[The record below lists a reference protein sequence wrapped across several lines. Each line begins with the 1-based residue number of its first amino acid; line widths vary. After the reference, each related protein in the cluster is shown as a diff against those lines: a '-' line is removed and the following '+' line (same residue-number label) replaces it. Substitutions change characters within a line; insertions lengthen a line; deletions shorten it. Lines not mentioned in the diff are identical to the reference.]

1 MNLIFFQFGFR
12 TYHIFCNCFLLSTVL
27 NKISSKNN
35 QERSHIQFF
44 RSLLTILPQYFLLI
58 FLNVRLLETYS
69 NDFLVNPS
77 KVVFE
82 KTKKLYI
89 FYLEMEVKNLTLT
102 VLAYFFLL
110 NNFHIVL
117 FFEFFLVR
125 VFRLIYQDL
134 AVPK

>member
-1 MNLIFFQFGFR
+1 MNLIFVQFGFR

>member
-77 KVVFE
+77 KFVFE